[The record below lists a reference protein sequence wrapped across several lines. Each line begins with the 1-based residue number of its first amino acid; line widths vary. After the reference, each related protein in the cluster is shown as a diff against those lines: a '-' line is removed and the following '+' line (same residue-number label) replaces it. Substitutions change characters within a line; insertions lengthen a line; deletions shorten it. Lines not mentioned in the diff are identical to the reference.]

1 MDGQQKE
8 TTVEI
13 TIPDEVRRVLSGI
26 GADEE
31 NPELEEILKLAYA
44 ALGTVD
50 HCAQVPG
57 DAQSALRMVAASRLL
72 LERILAIFGPV
83 AAEPMT
89 EDFAHRFEVDF
100 ELRHNDC
107 AGYDNV
113 VDLYDPMMVL
123 VHGACELLR
132 AALGMLAGRLE
143 HGMLGG
149 RQAFV
154 EVELLGAMYGVR
166 RAIERSLVLLLEFL
180 PIMRP
185 PHELVHGW
193 RSSLGDLLEL
203 NKHAEALEP
212 AALLL
217 WLRAEPQSGAL
228 SPGVYRELFNSRDMD
243 APSLVTAVREELAEN
258 ALLKAHT
265 QAFEEQATV
274 RVSGMGAGL

>member
-1 MDGQQKE
+1 
-8 TTVEI
+8 
-13 TIPDEVRRVLSGI
+13 
-26 GADEE
+26 
-31 NPELEEILKLAYA
+31 
-44 ALGTVD
+44 
-50 HCAQVPG
+50 
-57 DAQSALRMVAASRLL
+57 
-72 LERILAIFGPV
+72 
-83 AAEPMT
+83 
-89 EDFAHRFEVDF
+89 
-100 ELRHNDC
+100 
-107 AGYDNV
+107 
-113 VDLYDPMMVL
+113 
-123 VHGACELLR
+123 
-132 AALGMLAGRLE
+132 
-143 HGMLGG
+143 MLGG

-154 EVELLGAMYGVR
+154 EVELLGAMYRVR

-243 APSLVTAVREELAEN
+243 APSLVTAVRKELAEN

-274 RVSGMGAGL
+274 RVSGMGAGLTIVLEFTRE

>member
-1 MDGQQKE
+1 MDDQQKE
-8 TTVEI
+8 KMVKVMMPE
-13 TIPDEVRRVLSGI
+13 EVRRVLSGI

-31 NPELEEILKLAYA
+31 NPELEEILNLAYA
-44 ALGTVD
+44 ALGAVD
-50 HCAQVPG
+50 HCTKLPG
-57 DAQSALRMVAASRLL
+57 DSQSALRMVAASRSL

-132 AALGMLAGRLE
+132 ATLGMLAGRLE

-154 EVELLGAMYGVR
+154 EVELLGALYGVR
-166 RAIERSLVLLLEFL
+166 RALERSLVLLLEFL
-180 PIMRP
+180 PIMRS

-203 NKHAEALEP
+203 KRHVETLEP
-212 AALLL
+212 AELLL
-217 WLRAEPQSGAL
+217 WLRTEPQSGAL

-243 APSLVTAVREELAEN
+243 AASLVKAVRGELAEN
-258 ALLKAHT
+258 ALLKAYL

-274 RVSGMGAGL
+274 RVSGMGVGL